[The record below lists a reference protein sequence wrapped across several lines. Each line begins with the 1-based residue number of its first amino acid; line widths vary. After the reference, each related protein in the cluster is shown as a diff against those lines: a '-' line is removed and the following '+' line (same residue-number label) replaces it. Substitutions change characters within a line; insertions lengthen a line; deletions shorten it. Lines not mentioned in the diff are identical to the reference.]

1 MHSIKTTN
9 KNTLL
14 HLGVLLLITPIFGLF
29 SYNSG
34 FGYDA
39 LEYLVIGR
47 SLNDGYQMYDFIP
60 SKSWFWYVFVQKS
73 INLLGGN
80 FTHFTVTILIVLEFI
95 GIGLSSYV
103 VINKLT
109 KHTQTA
115 FISAF
120 LSLLC
125 CFFMEI
131 NFLEPEA
138 PIAILAMW
146 SLYFLAK
153 NKNLDWFIGGVMLG
167 IAMTFKSI
175 AMFYI
180 AGAGIYLFYEC
191 FFIKKTTFW
200 QITQKGTL
208 ILAGFAVPLLLSI
221 LYFYQLNRLDQHIYW
236 SYIYP
241 FGSYPAHTI
250 FLKKLLIKTFWFI
263 LLTIV
268 SIVLALSVKDKSK
281 YWSNTT
287 FMVSLFF
294 GIFSLASLMKSQ
306 ASHYFY
312 PAAPFF
318 SVVIAMVYTHFS
330 KIYEQKLNRVYLAI
344 GGLSVLVLTITFITR
359 REVVQ
364 RLAKIDDFAIEKTY
378 ESTVNRNLK
387 TGDKALL
394 IDFGSL
400 FYFHSHRYP
409 NVPFINTEMQ
419 TSDYIKTHTDVYE
432 KSLQDTT
439 LKLVIFGF
447 RSTVIDDSSKVNT
460 PENKIALDKLRQELN
475 KNFTVETD
483 SVLFIKL
490 WHRKSTK

>member
-1 MHSIKTTN
+1 MQSIKTTN
-9 KNTLL
+9 KNILL
-14 HLGVLLLITPIFGLF
+14 HLGVLLLLTPIFGLF

-60 SKSWFWYVFVQKS
+60 SKSWLWYVFVQNG
-73 INLLGGN
+73 INILGGN
-80 FTHFTVTILIVLEFI
+80 FTHFSVTLLIVLEFI
-95 GIGLSSYV
+95 GIGLSSYFV
-103 VINKLT
+103 VNKLT
-109 KHTQTA
+109 KNTQTA
-115 FISAF
+115 FISTL
-120 LSLLC
+120 LSLIC

-138 PIAILAMW
+138 PIAILAIW
-146 SLYFLAK
+146 SLYFLSQ
-153 NKNLDWFIGGVMLG
+153 NKNIDWFIGGILLG

-191 FFIKKTTFW
+191 FFIRKSNFW

-208 ILAGFAVPLLLSI
+208 ILLGFAVPLLLSL
-221 LYFYQLNRLDQHIYW
+221 LYFYQINRLEQHIYW

-241 FGSYPAHTI
+241 FGSYPAHTL
-250 FLKKLLIKTFWFI
+250 FLKKLIIKTFWFI
-263 LLTIV
+263 LLTFI
-268 SIVLALSVKDKSK
+268 SIILAFNVKDKSK

-294 GIFSLASLMKSQ
+294 GLFSLASLMKSQ

-318 SVVIAMVYTHFS
+318 SILIAMVYAHYS
-330 KIYEQKLNRVYLAI
+330 KIYEQRLNRIYLAF
-344 GGLSVLVLTITFITR
+344 GSLLVLVLVITFITR

-364 RLAKIDDFAIEKTY
+364 RLVKIDNFAIEKTY
-378 ESTVNRNLK
+378 TSTVNRSLK
-387 TGDKALL
+387 AGDKALL

-419 TSDYIKTHTDVYE
+419 TSDYIKKHTDVYE
-432 KSLQDTT
+432 KSLKDTT

-447 RSTVIDDSSKVNT
+447 RNSVIDDSTKANT
-460 PENKIALDKLRQELN
+460 LENKIALDKLRHELN

-483 SVLFIKL
+483 SVLYIKL
-490 WHRKSTK
+490 WHRKPSK

>member
-1 MHSIKTTN
+1 M
-9 KNTLL
+9 L
-14 HLGVLLLITPIFGLF
+14 HIGVLLILTPIFGLF

-60 SKSWFWYVFVQKS
+60 SKSWFWYVFVQKG
-73 INLLGGN
+73 INILGGD
-80 FTHFTVTILIVLEFI
+80 FTHFQVTLLIVIEFI
-95 GIGLSSYV
+95 VIGISSYV
-103 VINKLT
+103 VVNKLT
-109 KHTQTA
+109 KSTQTA
-115 FISAF
+115 FITAL
-120 LSLLC
+120 LSLIS

-138 PIAILAMW
+138 PIAIFAIW

-153 NKNLDWFIGGVMLG
+153 NKNVDWFIGGVLLG

-175 AMFYI
+175 AMFYV
-180 AGAGIYLFYEC
+180 AGAGLYLFYEC
-191 FFIKKTTFW
+191 FFIRKSTFW

-208 ILAGFAVPLLLSI
+208 ILVGFAVPLLLS
-221 LYFYQLNRLDQHIYW
+221 LAYFYQLNRLEQHIYW

-241 FGSYPAHTI
+241 FGSYPAHTL
-250 FLKKLLIKTFWFI
+250 FLKKLIIKTFWFI
-263 LLTIV
+263 FLTLL
-268 SIVLALSVKDKSK
+268 SIILALNVKDKSK

-294 GIFSLASLMKSQ
+294 GLLSLTSLMKSQ

-318 SVVIAMVYTHFS
+318 SVVIAMVYAHYS
-330 KIYEQKLNRVYLAI
+330 KIYEQKLNRVYLAL
-344 GGLSVLVLTITFITR
+344 GSLSILVLVITFITR
-359 REVVQ
+359 REVIQ
-364 RLAKIDDFAIEKTY
+364 RLVQVDDFAIEKTY
-378 ESTVNRNLK
+378 ASTVNRNLK
-387 TGDKALL
+387 AGDKALL
-394 IDFGSL
+394 IDFGTL

-419 TSDYIKTHTDVYE
+419 TSDYIKKHTDIYE
-432 KSLQDTT
+432 KSLQDTSM
-439 LKLVIFGF
+439 KLVFFGF
-447 RSTVIDDSSKVNT
+447 RHTVIDDSTKINT
-460 PENKIALDKLRQELN
+460 PENKIALAKLRNELS

-483 SVLFIKL
+483 SVLYIKL
-490 WHRKSTK
+490 WHRKTSK